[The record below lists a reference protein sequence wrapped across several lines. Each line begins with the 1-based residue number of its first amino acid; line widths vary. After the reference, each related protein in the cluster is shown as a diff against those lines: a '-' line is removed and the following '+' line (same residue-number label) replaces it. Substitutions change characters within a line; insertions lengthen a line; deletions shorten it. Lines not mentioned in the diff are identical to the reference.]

1 MAYIS
6 TRQTAPAVRDETVEY
21 RAEKEKTKPKQTK
34 PTKKPQSTYNLLKM

>member
-6 TRQTAPAVRDETVEY
+6 SRQTAPAVQDETVEY

-34 PTKKPQSTYNLLKM
+34 PTKNPKAHITC